1 MKIGLNPDR
10 EDGTWPTETTAWVAF
25 AMQFAKMCE
34 GKQTASLWLRLV
46 PELKEVRT
54 FEEDMPRYVV
64 VGRFEWAHPPQP
76 KKFDPGHGFM

>member
-10 EDGTWPTETTAWVAF
+10 ADGTWPTETTAWVAF

-46 PELKEVRT
+46 PELKEVRL
-54 FEEDMPRYVV
+54 FEEDTTRYVV

-76 KKFDPGHGFM
+76 EKRDSLYGFM